1 MSIID
6 TRFEFEVLF
15 LLSLLLDYGRIINIL
30 CMRFYVFCFLCTTN
44 SPHIF
49 RLILNCTKHSLG
61 FRFAVQA
68 RYFGVLF
75 LSKVCLIIWG
85 FHQSCFDILGLGW
98 EK

>member
-44 SPHIF
+44 SPHILDWF
-49 RLILNCTKHSLG
+49 EI
-61 FRFAVQA
+61 VQSMVW
-68 RYFGVLF
+68 GSDL
-75 LSKVCLIIWG
+75 LSKP
-85 FHQSCFDILGLGW
+85 DILGSYFY
-98 EK
+98 ERYV